1 MAQPLTLFYWLLFSW
16 VRCCS
21 KPWLTDFLVALE
33 DMALMAPFTSELKEG
48 STDKTTF
55 QINRQNNSGDEQ
67 ESVTVG
73 LCALK

>member
-1 MAQPLTLFYWLLFSW
+1 MAQPLTLFYRLLFSW

-21 KPWLTDFLVALE
+21 KQWLTDFLVALE
-33 DMALMAPFTSELKEG
+33 DMALMASFTSELKEG
-48 STDKTTF
+48 SIDKTTF